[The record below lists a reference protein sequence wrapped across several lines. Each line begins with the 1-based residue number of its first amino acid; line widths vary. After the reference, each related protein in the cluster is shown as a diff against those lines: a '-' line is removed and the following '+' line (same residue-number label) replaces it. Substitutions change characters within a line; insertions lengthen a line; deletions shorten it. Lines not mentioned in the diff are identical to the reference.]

1 MLDVWS
7 TLSVLVHVPISYVD
21 KSGMYA
27 NVIFKFPHE
36 SKKWT
41 NYFTGLTLHCTVILG
56 RLFRIDLIQWVS
68 NVRLYVRQQK
78 VSSISM
84 KFGV

>member
-27 NVIFKFPHE
+27 NVILSFHMRAR
-36 SKKWT
+36 SGQT
-41 NYFTGLTLHCTVILG
+41 ILLG
-56 RLFRIDLIQWVS
+56 
-68 NVRLYVRQQK
+68 
-78 VSSISM
+78 
-84 KFGV
+84 